1 MTVLAV
7 FIGCFGLDCYG
18 INISD
23 DPSRCSCRTKPD
35 CHPYRSSRA
44 VYRFGRSGSSGVV
57 GHFLEDFGFNQLVMQ
72 VVEIVLHF
80 VVGQFAVDQVA
91 EVVVVIGCS
100 VVGFQAVV
108 RDGRAIVVGQD
119 IVRGVEVACTF
130 SGNPKRLRSF
140 EQKPRACV
148 PHAPYVGIGGFMRAT
163 ACLIH
168 PTFTQGFIR

>member
-1 MTVLAV
+1 MRYPLPW
-7 FIGCFGLDCYG
+7 FPL
-18 INISD
+18 SD
-23 DPSRCSCRTKPD
+23 DPRQCSCRTKPD

-80 VVGQFAVDQVA
+80 VVGQFAVDEVT
-91 EVVVVIGCS
+91 EVVVVIGHA

-140 EQKPRACV
+140 EQKPRA
-148 PHAPYVGIGGFMRAT
+148 YRT
-163 ACLIH
+163 H
-168 PTFTQGFIR
+168 PTSGLEVSWGGCLLLRLLILDPTYGY

>member
-7 FIGCFGLDCYG
+7 FIGGFALDCYG

-44 VYRFGRSGSSGVV
+44 VYRFGRSGSSGFV
-57 GHFLEDFGFNQLVMQ
+57 GRFLEDFGFNQLVMQ

-80 VVGQFAVDQVA
+80 VVGQFEVDEVV
-91 EVVVVIGCS
+91 EVVVVTCA

-108 RDGRAIVVGQD
+108 LNGRANELFNQIYFQ
-119 IVRGVEVACTF
+119 IA
-130 SGNPKRLRSF
+130 
-140 EQKPRACV
+140 
-148 PHAPYVGIGGFMRAT
+148 
-163 ACLIH
+163 
-168 PTFTQGFIR
+168 

>member
-1 MTVLAV
+1 MRYPLPW
-7 FIGCFGLDCYG
+7 FPL
-18 INISD
+18 SD
-23 DPSRCSCRTKPD
+23 DPSRCSCRTIRG
-35 CHPYRSSRA
+35 CRLYRSSHA
-44 VYRFGRSGSSGVV
+44 GYRFGRSGSSGGV

-80 VVGQFAVDQVA
+80 VVGQFAVDEVT
-91 EVVVVIGCS
+91 EVVVVIGHA

-140 EQKPRACV
+140 EQKPRA
-148 PHAPYVGIGGFMRAT
+148 YRT
-163 ACLIH
+163 H
-168 PTFTQGFIR
+168 PTSGLEVSCGLRLA

>member
-1 MTVLAV
+1 MRYPLPW
-7 FIGCFGLDCYG
+7 FPL
-18 INISD
+18 SD

-44 VYRFGRSGSSGVV
+44 VYRFGRSGSSGFV
-57 GHFLEDFGFNQLVMQ
+57 GRFLEDFGFNQLVMQ

-80 VVGQFAVDQVA
+80 VVGEFSVDEVA
-91 EVVVVIGCS
+91 EVVVVIDLA

-140 EQKPRACV
+140 EQKPRA
-148 PHAPYVGIGGFMRAT
+148 YRI
-163 ACLIH
+163 
-168 PTFTQGFIR
+168 PTSGLEVLCGLRLA

>member
-1 MTVLAV
+1 MRYPLPW
-7 FIGCFGLDCYG
+7 FPL
-18 INISD
+18 SD
-23 DPSRCSCRTKPD
+23 DPSRCSCRTIRG
-35 CHPYRSSRA
+35 CRLYRSSHA
-44 VYRFGRSGSSGVV
+44 GYRFGRSGSSGGV

-91 EVVVVIGCS
+91 EVVVVIGRA

-140 EQKPRACV
+140 EQKPRA
-148 PHAPYVGIGGFMRAT
+148 YRT
-163 ACLIH
+163 H
-168 PTFTQGFIR
+168 PTSGLEVSCGLRLA

>member
-1 MTVLAV
+1 MRYPLPW
-7 FIGCFGLDCYG
+7 FPL
-18 INISD
+18 SD
-23 DPSRCSCRTKPD
+23 DPSRCSCRTIRG
-35 CHPYRSSRA
+35 CRLYRSSHA
-44 VYRFGRSGSSGVV
+44 GYRFGRSGSSGGV

-80 VVGQFAVDQVA
+80 AVGQFAVDQVA
-91 EVVVVIGCS
+91 EVVVVIGRA

-140 EQKPRACV
+140 EQKPRA
-148 PHAPYVGIGGFMRAT
+148 YRT
-163 ACLIH
+163 H
-168 PTFTQGFIR
+168 PTSGLEVSCGLRLA